1 MEHLSYWFRTQGNL
15 CGSKE
20 WFFTPLMAQALGK
33 GRFCSL
39 EMYVLT
45 KLPLLLSFC
54 PKLSGPFQL
63 TPAKNLWQPTHSRA
77 AGPGCVL
84 LFPKSSQKAP
94 FSFPECLFLF
104 GP

>member
-45 KLPLLLSFC
+45 M
-54 PKLSGPFQL
+54 
-63 TPAKNLWQPTHSRA
+63 PAVGN
-77 AGPGCVL
+77 VM
-84 LFPKSSQKAP
+84 FPKSDTE
-94 FSFPECLFLF
+94 FCLIHSPALLHRENARTR
-104 GP
+104 